1 MSQRGFTILE
11 MMLILLLM
19 GITAGLVL
27 MSFPDSA

>member
-27 MSFPDSA
+27 

>member
-19 GITAGLVL
+19 GIT
-27 MSFPDSA
+27 

>member
-19 GITAGLVL
+19 GITAG
-27 MSFPDSA
+27 